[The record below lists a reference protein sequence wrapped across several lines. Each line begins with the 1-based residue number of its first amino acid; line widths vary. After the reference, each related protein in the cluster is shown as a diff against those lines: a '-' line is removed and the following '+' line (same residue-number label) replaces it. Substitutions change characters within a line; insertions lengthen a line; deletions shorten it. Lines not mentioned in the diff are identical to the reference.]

1 MGHGVWD
8 WGYLCF
14 IFLLMLRIRLGDCP
28 FGILDSGA
36 GLEES
41 GAVHWYLT
49 LYDWHEFT
57 IEDLGDND

>member
-1 MGHGVWD
+1 
-8 WGYLCF
+8 
-14 IFLLMLRIRLGDCP
+14 MLRIRLGDCP

-41 GAVHWYLT
+41 GSVRWYLAS
-49 LYDWHEFT
+49 YDWHEFT